1 MQIIKNICKDGE
13 RIVSDA
19 RLWICFSYKKMQK
32 VTDKNKRR
40 TIDKKQS
47 HKNYIAIKL
56 NDT

>member
-1 MQIIKNICKDGE
+1 MQIIKNIYKDGKN
-13 RIVSDA
+13 IVLHA
-19 RLWICFSYKKMQK
+19 RLWRCFSYEKTQK

-56 NDT
+56 DDT